1 MIAVGE
7 VEGLGAVD
15 GVQEQGGVVAVEG
28 KAVAVAGEDV
38 VGLHGVLEAAGLPDN
53 GNGAVVHGVE
63 LGEAAGLEAGGHQ
76 QRVGAGIDPVGSCLV
91 ILDAGAEGAAVGV
104 LIIPEGVLI
113 ALVAGAQHHHLGVA
127 VEDLG
132 HNSVDEIQTLLVGQ
146 ARDEADDKLVGILL
160 QTQLLLQGQLV
171 LHFVV
176 EDVG

>member
-1 MIAVGE
+1 
-7 VEGLGAVD
+7 
-15 GVQEQGGVVAVEG
+15 
-28 KAVAVAGEDV
+28 AGEDV
-38 VGLHGVLEAAGLPDN
+38 VGLYGVLEAAGLPDN

-76 QRVGAGIDPVGSCLV
+76 QRVGAGIDPVGSGLV

-132 HNSVDEIQTLLVGQ
+132 HNGVDEIQTLLVGQ

-160 QTQLLLQGQLV
+160 QT
-171 LHFVV
+171 
-176 EDVG
+176 